1 MTQTELEIDPI
12 QARVLGC
19 LIEKEIT
26 TPDYYPLTLNSLT
39 TACNQKSNRHPK
51 MELDEGTVMDALNHL
66 SKKSLAME
74 KGSTGR
80 TQKFVHRANK
90 ILHVDEQ
97 EIAILCELLNRGPQT
112 PGELKTRCSRMAEF
126 ADNDEAELIL
136 TALSERENPLVIQLP
151 KQSGKRD
158 QRWAHLLSG
167 PIDIAALEAQQAS
180 AGSDSSA
187 VVKIS
192 ATETTQRLDALEAE
206 VAALKQIIT
215 EKLGVSFDN
224 ND

>member
-1 MTQTELEIDPI
+1 MFDSDTTIDAI

-51 MELDEGTVMDALNHL
+51 MELDEGTVMDALDHL

-80 TQKFVHRANK
+80 TQKFVHRAGK
-90 ILHVDEQ
+90 ILHLNEQ
-97 EIAILCELLNRGPQT
+97 EIAIICELLNRGPQS
-112 PGELKTRCSRMAEF
+112 PGELKTRCSRMAEYE
-126 ADNDEAELIL
+126 DNDEVELIL
-136 TALSERENPLVIQLP
+136 TALSEREEPLVIQLP

-167 PIDIAALEAQQAS
+167 PIDIEALEALQANS
-180 AGSDSSA
+180 GADSNV

-206 VAALKQIIT
+206 VAQLKQLLAEHLSIS
-215 EKLGVSFDN
+215 LD
-224 ND
+224 